1 MDSYDNPIF
10 FRMLDVGSPCVLGGP
25 DFFEGYFFEI
35 VILAIF
41 LAFSGSMV
49 MLVRLMGFVCL
60 KWDWLALIRAM
71 ALEKVL

>member
-1 MDSYDNPIF
+1 MFS
-10 FRMLDVGSPCVLGGP
+10 VGLI
-25 DFFEGYFFEI
+25 FFEGYFFEI